1 MKIEGEHLLPATRD
15 QVWAALND
23 PDVLVKTIPGLKQ
36 LVPTGDDAYD
46 ATIELA
52 VGPVRGAYQ
61 GKARITERT
70 PPERMTLTVE
80 GGGRPGTIRAAGA
93 LTLEGRDAST
103 LVRYVGDVQV
113 TGVLM
118 SVGHR
123 LFGGVAKQLAGVF
136 FKALERE
143 VQQRAN
149 AEPAR

>member
-15 QVWAALND
+15 EVWAALND
-23 PDVLVKTIPGLKQ
+23 PDVLVKTVPGLKQ
-36 LVPTGDDAYD
+36 LNPTGEDAYE

-52 VGPVRGAYQ
+52 VGPVRGTYQ
-61 GKARITERT
+61 GRARITDKT
-70 PPERMTLTVE
+70 APERMTLTVE

-93 LTLEGRDAST
+93 LTLEGQGTET

-113 TGVLM
+113 TGILM

-143 VQQRAN
+143 VHQRAA
-149 AEPAR
+149 AEPAL

>member
-1 MKIEGEHLLPATRD
+1 MKIEGQHVLPAPRE

-23 PDVLVKTIPGLKQ
+23 PDVLTKTTPGLKS
-36 LVPTGDDAYD
+36 LTPTGEDTYD

-61 GKARITERT
+61 GTVRITDKT
-70 PPERMTLTVE
+70 QPEKMTIVVE
-80 GGGRPGTIRAAGA
+80 GGGRPGTIRATGA
-93 LTLEGRDAST
+93 MTLEAQDVST
-103 LVRYVGDVQV
+103 LVRYVGDVQI

-123 LFGGVAKQLAGVF
+123 LFGGVAKQMAGEF

-143 VQQRAN
+143 VTR
-149 AEPAR
+149 RKV

>member
-1 MKIEGEHLLPATRD
+1 MKIEGEYLLTSTRN

-23 PDVLVKTIPGLKQ
+23 PDVLVKTVPGLKQ
-36 LVPTGDDAYD
+36 LTPTGDDAYD

-52 VGPVRGAYQ
+52 VGPVRGTYQ
-61 GKARITERT
+61 GRARITDKT
-70 PPERMTLTVE
+70 PLESMTLTVE

-93 LTLEGRDAST
+93 LTLEDRDAST
-103 LVRYVGDVQV
+103 LVRYVGDVLV

-149 AEPAR
+149 PDSAQ